1 MVNAAS
7 KTEKIMLARDCILRG
22 LVPFARLRPQQRH
35 RALRTIGKLK
45 QENQRKP
52 RTELEH
58 GHVDIFSKNSTV
70 QPAAADLDFRRT
82 RRATA
87 SGGVATDAS
96 ESVDE
101 ALEMRRLK
109 LRTIDDKETKLVTTI
124 SDQKHHLDRP
134 MRDELS
140 TLR

>member
-1 MVNAAS
+1 
-7 KTEKIMLARDCILRG
+7 MLARDCILRG

-52 RTELEH
+52 STEHE
-58 GHVDIFSKNSTV
+58 DIDISSKNSPM
-70 QPAAADLDFRRT
+70 QPAAADLDFRKT

-87 SGGVATDAS
+87 SAAITTDAS
-96 ESVDE
+96 EGVDDVE
-101 ALEMRRLK
+101 LLRRLK
-109 LRTIDDKETKLVTTI
+109 LRTIDDQEAKLVTTI